1 MTGRP
6 LVVWA
11 VLALA
16 GTACSSGTS
25 DTSGV
30 TDTSPTSSTIAATA
44 STTTSMAESATPAEV
59 TSTMPA
65 PTVAITAA
73 PINTEAPPLSA
84 FRSAAVPEVCGFP
97 AGQLVDGRLPI
108 PADSDYPDGSVE
120 LGNSYAAGD
129 LDGDGLP
136 EVAVVFWCNGG
147 GVSWPDELHVF
158 RQDLS
163 PVGLV
168 NLISTFPDVSVWRGG
183 YDALAYSD
191 GLMRA
196 TATLEESAAEQS
208 VTRQLTIGMANGQ
221 LVVAAERAPVP
232 CPEYGETAQRGDG
245 VPTPCES
252 IAGVQRV
259 LAGLGYQV
267 ADDGQFGPGTEA
279 AVMAFQADYGLPVTG
294 IIDPETWYTLLPPD

>member
-1 MTGRP
+1 MSTRR
-6 LVVWA
+6 LTVVA

-16 GTACSSGTS
+16 GAACSSGA
-25 DTSGV
+25 SGV
-30 TDTSPTSSTIAATA
+30 TDASTALSTAASSALPSSTTPP
-44 STTTSMAESATPAEV
+44 TAESASPAEV
-59 TSTMPA
+59 TSIAPA
-65 PTVAITAA
+65 PTVAATAA
-73 PINTEAPPLSA
+73 PVNRDAPPLAA
-84 FRSAAVPEVCGFP
+84 FRSAAVPAVCGFP

-158 RQDLS
+158 RQDLT
-163 PVGLV
+163 PVGFVDLM
-168 NLISTFPDVSVWRGG
+168 STFPDVDVWRGG
-183 YDALAYSD
+183 YDSLTYAE

-196 TATLEESAAEQS
+196 SATLEESGAEPP

-221 LVVAAERAPVP
+221 LVVTGESAPAP
-232 CPEYGETAQRGDG
+232 CPEYGETAKRGDG

-267 ADDGQFGPGTEA
+267 TDDGQFGPGTEA

-294 IIDPETWYTLLPPD
+294 IIDAETWYTLLPPG